1 LSGVRWTTGLGIALG
16 GVGGAVAA
24 LVGAPARS
32 SAPPVVDASVAS
44 ARGTAASGETA
55 PSRDPVP
62 SLVTAS
68 AERSA
73 PAPSSASPP
82 GRTVPAAAAPPS
94 AAVTI
99 APLEL
104 PTSAEALLEAEVL
117 CVRKKRY
124 DECSRAAE
132 ALEKGSAGAADAA
145 QAKRFRKIALTYLV
159 AECEVGDPHACFIM
173 AAKYRA
179 GAELKASPVRAA
191 ALEKRALDLCRLRSA
206 PECPAR

>member
-1 LSGVRWTTGLGIALG
+1 MNGVRWTTGLGIALG

-24 LVGAPARS
+24 LVGAPAPP
-32 SAPPVVDASVAS
+32 SAPPAVGAPVTSTRA
-44 ARGTAASGETA
+44 TAAETA
-55 PSRDPVP
+55 PTRDHVP
-62 SLVTAS
+62 PLVAAG
-68 AERSA
+68 AERGV
-73 PAPSSASPP
+73 PAPSSVSPL
-82 GRTVPAAAAPPS
+82 GSTVPAATAPPS
-94 AAVTI
+94 NNVTI

-132 ALEKGSAGAADAA
+132 ALEKGSAGAADAV